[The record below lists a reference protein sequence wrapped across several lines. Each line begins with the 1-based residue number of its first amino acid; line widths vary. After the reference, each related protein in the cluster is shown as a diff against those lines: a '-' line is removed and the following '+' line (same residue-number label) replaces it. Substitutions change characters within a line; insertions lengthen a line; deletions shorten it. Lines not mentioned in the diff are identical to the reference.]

1 MMNLEVALG
10 SFWQLARHWRQGESA
25 KLELSCEDGNLQ
37 LQLSAK
43 LGHPDSIHFPDP
55 DPTSSPYVKKK
66 SPSQLRRQE
75 RRKKEAE
82 AKAGEALSTSKHT
95 EIVINVSDSS
105 QVDFKEALENSN
117 VTEKSIRPLISFK
130 CDQCDFLGVSEKGVK
145 QHKRIKHRI
154 SQLDG
159 HEDIEESE
167 SGKSP
172 CPLCPVWVYCKC
184 GNCEE
189 CDYISTEKGLNVH
202 IMNDHGP
209 PEVIQHFE
217 ANWIHNQKHLIKR
230 NYYYAQDRFHSQKWD
245 SAMVL

>member
-1 MMNLEVALG
+1 M
-10 SFWQLARHWRQGESA
+10 
-25 KLELSCEDGNLQ
+25 
-37 LQLSAK
+37 
-43 LGHPDSIHFPDP
+43 
-55 DPTSSPYVKKK
+55 
-66 SPSQLRRQE
+66 RRQE

-82 AKAGEALSTSKHT
+82 AKAGEALSTSKQT
-95 EIVINVSDSS
+95 EIGINVSDSS
-105 QVDFKEALENSN
+105 QVDPKDALENSN
-117 VTEKSIRPLISFK
+117 LTEKSIPPSISFK
-130 CDQCDFLGVSEKGVK
+130 CDQCNFLSVSEKSVK

-159 HEDIEESE
+159 LEDIEESE
-167 SGKSP
+167 SDKSP
-172 CPLCPVWVYCKC
+172 CPLCPVWIYCKC

-202 IMNDHGP
+202 IMNDHEP
-209 PEVIQHFE
+209 QEVIQHFE